1 MIIRG
6 RTLEQILAEPEAV
19 EALQPD
25 NINTVTVAP
34 KRYNGGTPGLEVVW
48 IGGRARELQ
57 EILADARSTPEQ
69 LNKAEETCVEI
80 HTAVCTI
87 LGWIEQERGR
97 L

>member
-6 RTLEQILAEPEAV
+6 RTLEQILAEPEAS
-19 EALQPD
+19 
-25 NINTVTVAP
+25 NIDAVTVAP

-57 EILADARSTPEQ
+57 EILASAKSTPEQ

-87 LGWIEQERGR
+87 LSWIEQERKK